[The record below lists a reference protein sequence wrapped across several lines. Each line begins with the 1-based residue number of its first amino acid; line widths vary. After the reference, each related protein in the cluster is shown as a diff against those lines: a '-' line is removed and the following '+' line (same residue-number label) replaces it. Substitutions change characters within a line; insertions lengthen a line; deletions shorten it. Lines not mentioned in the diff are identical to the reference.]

1 MDEETR
7 WSAFLVARQLCNS
20 NLSIQPFSVLLSS
33 SLFIYSYLILT
44 LLTKPVQGSGAEA
57 VNLCHGECGPW
68 GSIIAPILKAST
80 LPLVG
85 LLARYQEPS
94 FWRYGCN
101 QELPAP
107 PNTYPQ
113 GSLSSPRCR
122 TLYWSW
128 LRSYQFHQIRTL
140 SHFMY
145 QLPRPLPYVQT
156 SLARFKIQI
165 HKLY

>member
-44 LLTKPVQGSGAEA
+44 LLTKPVQGAGAEA

-113 GSLSSPRCR
+113 GSLCSPWCR
-122 TLYWSW
+122 TFTDHGCPVTNFTKLG
-128 LRSYQFHQIRTL
+128 LFRTSCTNYRGL
-140 SHFMY
+140 CRMY
-145 QLPRPLPYVQT
+145 KPL
-156 SLARFKIQI
+156 
-165 HKLY
+165 